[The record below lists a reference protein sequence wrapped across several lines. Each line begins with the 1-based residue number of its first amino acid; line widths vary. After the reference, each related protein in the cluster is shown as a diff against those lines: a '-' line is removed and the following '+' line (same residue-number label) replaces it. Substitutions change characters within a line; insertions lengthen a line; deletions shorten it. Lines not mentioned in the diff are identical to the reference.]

1 MRSNNWLN
9 LSKQQQINIFNQ
21 AGVQTGLPAFAI
33 EKDAW
38 VTLVLR
44 MLFSSEL
51 SSHIVFKG
59 GTSLSKVYRLIERFS
74 EDIDL
79 SINREY
85 LGFGEDLTKGKI
97 RKLRRAS
104 HSFSLNTLPDI
115 LEKQFDQYGIDGSLY
130 DISVPNKKISDQDPE
145 VVHINY
151 ESVFEEETYLA
162 NRVSV
167 EIGARSLNEPFEEK
181 NINAI
186 IDEQYPEA
194 DFTDNPFPVK
204 TILPEKTFLEK
215 MILLHEE
222 FCKPPEKIKYK
233 RMSRHLYDIEQ
244 IASTEYGERAMRD
257 EGLFRNICNHRKLF
271 TPVKVVEYDKLNLAE
286 LDFIPPDDFIKQ
298 YRDDYTEMQN
308 SMIYGD
314 SLPFNVLI
322 NKLQKVKVNH
332 LNTRK

>member
-9 LSKQQQINIFNQ
+9 LSKQQQIDIFNQ
-21 AGVQTGLPAFAI
+21 ASAQTGLPSFAI

-51 SSHIVFKG
+51 SPHIVFKG
-59 GTSLSKVYRLIERFS
+59 GTSLSKVYGLIERFS

-79 SINREY
+79 SLNREY
-85 LGFGEDLTKGKI
+85 LGFGDDLSEGKI

-115 LEKQFDQYGIDGSLY
+115 LEKQFDHYGIDGSLY

-151 ESVFEEETYLA
+151 ESVFEEETYLES
-162 NRVSV
+162 RVLI
-167 EIGARSLNEPFEEK
+167 EIGARALNEPFEEK
-181 NINAI
+181 EIQAI
-186 IDEQYPEA
+186 IDEQFPESE
-194 DFTDNPFPVK
+194 FSDNPFPVK
-204 TILPEKTFLEK
+204 TIVPQKTFLEK

-222 FCKPPEKIKYK
+222 FCKPTEKIKYK
-233 RMSRHLYDIEQ
+233 GMSRHLYDIDQ
-244 IASTEYGERAMRD
+244 IAGTEYGKRAIKD
-257 EGLFRNICNHRKLF
+257 EVLFRNICNHRAQF
-271 TPVKVVEYDKLNLAE
+271 TPIKVVDYDKLNIADLN
-286 LDFIPPDDFIKQ
+286 FIPPENFIKQ
-298 YRDDYTEMQN
+298 YKDDYAEMRD

-314 SLPFNVLI
+314 SLPFSELV
-322 NKLQKVKVNH
+322 NKLQQLV
-332 LNTRK
+332 

>member
-1 MRSNNWLN
+1 MRANNWLN

-21 AGVQTGLPAFAI
+21 AGAQTGLPAFAI

-59 GTSLSKVYRLIERFS
+59 GTSLSKVYGLIERFS

-115 LEKQFDQYGIDGSLY
+115 LEKQFDQYGIDGGLY

-151 ESVFEEETYLA
+151 ESVFEEETYLE
-162 NRVSV
+162 NRVLI
-167 EIGARSLNEPFEEK
+167 EIGARALNEPFEEK
-181 NINAI
+181 EIQAI
-186 IDEQYPEA
+186 IDEQFSESE
-194 DFTDNPFPVK
+194 FSDNPFLVK
-204 TILPEKTFLEK
+204 TIVPEKTFLEK

-222 FCKPPEKIKYK
+222 FCKPTEKIKYN

-244 IASTEYGERAMRD
+244 IAGTEYGKRAMKD
-257 EGLFRNICNHRKLF
+257 DQLFRDICNHRAVF
-271 TPVKVVEYDKLNLAE
+271 TPVKVVEYDKLNLNDLE
-286 LDFIPPDDFIKQ
+286 FIPPDDFIKQ
-298 YRDDYTEMQN
+298 YWDDYSEMQS

-314 SLPFNVLI
+314 TLPFDELI
-322 NKLQKVKVNH
+322 KKLQKLK
-332 LNTRK
+332 

>member
-151 ESVFEEETYLA
+151 ESVFEEETYLD
-162 NRVSV
+162 NRVLI
-167 EIGARSLNEPFEEK
+167 EIGARALNEPFEEK
-181 NINAI
+181 EIQAI
-186 IDEQYPEA
+186 IDEQFPEA
-194 DFTDNPFPVK
+194 EFSDNPFLVK
-204 TILPEKTFLEK
+204 TIVPEKTFLEK

-222 FCKPPEKIKYK
+222 FCKPTEKIKYN
-233 RMSRHLYDIEQ
+233 RMSRHLYDIDQ
-244 IASTEYGERAMRD
+244 IADTEYGKRAMKD
-257 EGLFRNICNHRKLF
+257 DQLFRDICNHRAVF
-271 TPVKVVEYDKLNLAE
+271 TPVKVVEYNKLNLKDLE
-286 LDFIPPDDFIKQ
+286 FIPPDDFIKQ
-298 YRDDYTEMQN
+298 YRDDYSEMQS

-314 SLPFNVLI
+314 NLPFDELI
-322 NKLQKVKVNH
+322 KKLQKLK
-332 LNTRK
+332 

>member
-1 MRSNNWLN
+1 MSNWLSLN
-9 LSKQQQINIFNQ
+9 REQQITLFNQ
-21 AGVQTGLPAFAI
+21 AGQETGLPAFAI

-51 SSHIVFKG
+51 SPYIFFKG
-59 GTSLSKVYRLIERFS
+59 GTSLSKVYGLIERFS

-85 LGFGEDLTKGKI
+85 LGFGDDLSKGKI

-104 HSFSLNTLPDI
+104 HNFSLNTLPDI
-115 LEKQFDQYGIDGSLY
+115 LKRQFDQYGINESLY
-130 DISVPNKKISDQDPE
+130 DISVPNVKISDQDPE

-151 ESVFEEETYLA
+151 ESVFEEETYLES
-162 NRVSV
+162 RVLI
-167 EIGARSLNEPFEEK
+167 EIGARALNEPFEERE
-181 NINAI
+181 ITAI
-186 IDEQYPEA
+186 IDEQFPEA

-233 RMSRHLYDIEQ
+233 RMSRHLYDIYQ
-244 IASTEYGERAMRD
+244 IANTEYGKRAMKD
-257 EGLFRNICNHRKLF
+257 EVLFRNICKHRAIF
-271 TPVKVVEYDKLNLAE
+271 TPVKGIEYDKLNIAE
-286 LDFIPPDDFIKQ
+286 LGFIPPDDFFKQ
-298 YRDDYTEMQN
+298 YQDDYAQMQTN
-308 SMIYGD
+308 MIYGD
-314 SLPFNVLI
+314 SLPFDKLV
-322 NKLQKVKVNH
+322 NKLYN
-332 LNTRK
+332 LI

>member
-1 MRSNNWLN
+1 MRANNWLN

-21 AGVQTGLPAFAI
+21 AGAQTGLPAFAI

-59 GTSLSKVYRLIERFS
+59 GTSLSKVYGLIERFS

-115 LEKQFDQYGIDGSLY
+115 LEKQFDQYGIDGGLY

-151 ESVFEEETYLA
+151 ESVFEEETYLE
-162 NRVSV
+162 NRVLI
-167 EIGARSLNEPFEEK
+167 EIGARALNEPFEEK
-181 NINAI
+181 EIQAI
-186 IDEQYPEA
+186 IDEQFSESE
-194 DFTDNPFPVK
+194 FSDNPFLVK
-204 TILPEKTFLEK
+204 TIVPEKTFLEK

-222 FCKPPEKIKYK
+222 FCKPTEKIKYN
-233 RMSRHLYDIEQ
+233 RMSRHLYDIDQ
-244 IASTEYGERAMRD
+244 IANTKYGKHAMKD
-257 EGLFRNICNHRKLF
+257 GQLFRNICNHRAVF
-271 TPVKVVEYDKLNLAE
+271 TPVKVVEYDKLNLNDLE
-286 LDFIPPDDFIKQ
+286 FIPPDDFIKQ
-298 YRDDYTEMQN
+298 YRDDYSEMQN

-314 SLPFNVLI
+314 TLPFDELI
-322 NKLQKVKVNH
+322 KKLQKLK
-332 LNTRK
+332 